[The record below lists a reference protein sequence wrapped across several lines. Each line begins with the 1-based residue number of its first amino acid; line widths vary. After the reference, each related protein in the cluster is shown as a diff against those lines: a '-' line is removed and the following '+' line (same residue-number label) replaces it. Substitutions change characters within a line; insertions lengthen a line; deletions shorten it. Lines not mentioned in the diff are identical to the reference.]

1 MKKIIA
7 FALAAVMALSMVACG
22 GETKTETADVTYKV
36 GMGIYME
43 QSASHATAD
52 KAGKAE
58 IIATVAL
65 ITLDEE
71 GKIVKAD
78 IDVADTTSKIDA
90 AGVATVDSDQRT
102 KMEKGADYGM
112 KSDWGS
118 KIGEWNEQIEA
129 FENWMVGKTVTEVVE
144 MELGEN
150 GAGRTDTP
158 VAEDLKATTTIS
170 MSSML
175 MAVKEATEN
184 AVEVK
189 NVATVGLGSV
199 VEATA
204 TSATADKAGKAGFT
218 STWAGVALDAEG
230 KILFATIDCAD
241 QTMNF
246 DTTGKVTEY
255 ADLKTKGDK
264 GTDYGMK
271 SDWGSKIGEWYEQ
284 VDAFE
289 TWMVGKTVTEV
300 AEMELGENGAGRTDT
315 PVDADLKA
323 TTTISM
329 SSFLLA
335 IAQAG
340 EEAK

>member
-7 FALAAVMALSMVACG
+7 LALAAVMALSMVACG
-22 GETKTETADVTYKV
+22 GETATADVTYKV
-36 GMGIYME
+36 GMGIVIE
-43 QSASHATAD
+43 EATQDATAE

-65 ITLDEE
+65 LTLDAE

-78 IDVADTTSKIDA
+78 IDVADNTTKFDA
-90 AGVATVDSDQRT
+90 TGVATADSDLRT
-102 KMEKGADYGM
+102 KMEKGAEYGM

-144 MELGEN
+144 MELGAN
-150 GAGRTDTP
+150 GAGRADTP

-175 MAVKEATEN
+175 MAVKEAAEN

-189 NVATVGLGSV
+189 NVATAGLGSDIQV
-199 VEATA
+199 
-204 TSATADKAGKAGFT
+204 TSKNAGDADGQAQFT

-230 KILFATIDCAD
+230 KVVFATIDTVD
-241 QTMNF
+241 QTTKF
-246 DTTGKVTEY
+246 SATGVVTAN
-255 ADLKTKGDK
+255 ADLKTKDEKGDA
-264 GTDYGMK
+264 YGMK

-289 TWMVGKTVTEV
+289 NWMVGKTVTEV
-300 AEMELGENGAGRTDT
+300 VEMELGANGIGTPDT
-315 PVDADLKA
+315 PAAEDLKA

>member
-1 MKKIIA
+1 MKKIIS
-7 FALAAVMALSMVACG
+7 FALAAVMALYMVACG
-22 GETKTETADVTYKV
+22 GETKTADVTYKV

-65 ITLDEE
+65 VTLDAE

-78 IDVADTTSKIDA
+78 IDVADITSKIDA
-90 AGVATVDSDQRT
+90 AGVATADSDLRT

-158 VAEDLKATTTIS
+158 VDADLKATTTIS

-175 MAVKEATEN
+175 MAVKEAAEN

-189 NVATVGLGSV
+189 NVATAGLGSEIEV
-199 VEATA
+199 TA
-204 TSATADKAGKAGFT
+204 TNATADKAGKVGFT
-218 STWAGVALDAEG
+218 STWAGVALDADG

-241 QTMNF
+241 QAMNF
-246 DTTGKVTEY
+246 DATGTITEY
-255 ADLKTKGDK
+255 ANLKTKGDK
-264 GTDYGMK
+264 GADYGMK

-289 TWMVGKTVTEV
+289 TWMMGKTVTEV
-300 AEMELGENGAGRTDT
+300 VEMELGANGIGTPDT
-315 PVDADLKA
+315 PADADLKA

-329 SSFLLA
+329 SSFLRA